1 MLNRELDERV
11 FVKNFE
17 NVQGDERDII
27 LFSITFAKN
36 EEGKV
41 NNRFGDLNKKGG
53 ENRLNVAVSMA
64 KKESLWFLVFKSES
78 DHRTYQFIFI
88 YWNYRIKGARQ

>member
-11 FVKNFE
+11 FVKNLE
-17 NVQGDERDII
+17 NVQGDEMDII
-27 LFSITFAKN
+27 LFSITYAKN

-53 ENRLNVAVSMA
+53 ENRLNVAVSRA
-64 KKESLWFLVFKSES
+64 KKNHCGF
-78 DHRTYQFIFI
+78 
-88 YWNYRIKGARQ
+88 